1 MNFFKKCNLYLNRPR
16 VIVVIGN
23 NKSSVA
29 EAIYQVLSKKLKAK
43 KISIQNI
50 PFVNKDEILIIESDI
65 KELNLLNFLVKNSS
79 SPILLV
85 TNLGEIPTDSIFF
98 RGDKNSAEDILKF
111 INILPNNSQLVLNFD
126 DETLKE
132 IKNSISLKIF
142 TFGFGEGSDF
152 LASDVKFNHMTN
164 FKLNYQGNIV
174 PIWLDFPAKK
184 AHVYNAL
191 AAISL
196 STILNLNLI
205 EVSQIIKNM
214 KIS

>member
-1 MNFFKKCNLYLNRPR
+1 MNFFKKCNLYLNKPR
-16 VIVVIGN
+16 IIVVIGN

-50 PFVNKDEILIIESDI
+50 PFANKDEILIIESNI
-65 KELNLLNFLVKNSS
+65 KELNSLNFLVKNSN

-132 IKNSISLKIF
+132 IKNSINLGTS

-152 LASDVKFNHMTN
+152 LASDVKFNHVIN
-164 FKLNYQGNIV
+164 FKLNYQGNII
-174 PIWLDFPAKK
+174 PFWLDFPAEK

-191 AAISL
+191 AAISV

>member
-1 MNFFKKCNLYLNRPR
+1 MNFFKKCNLYLKRSK

-164 FKLNYQGNIV
+164 FKLNYQGNII
-174 PIWLDFPAKK
+174 PIWLDFSAKK

-191 AAISL
+191 AAISV

-205 EVSQIIKNM
+205 EASQIIKNM

>member
-1 MNFFKKCNLYLNRPR
+1 MNFFKKCNLYLKKPR

-29 EAIYQVLSKKLKAK
+29 ETIYRVLSKKIKAK
-43 KISIQNI
+43 KISIETI
-50 PFVNKDEILIIESDI
+50 PFVNKDEILIIESNT
-65 KELNLLNFLVKNSS
+65 KELNSLNFLVKNSS

-85 TNLGEIPTDSIFF
+85 TNLGEISTDTIFF

-111 INILPNNSQLVLNFD
+111 INVLPNNTQLILNFD

-132 IKNSISLKIF
+132 IKNLISLVIF

-152 LASDVKFNHMTN
+152 LVSDVKFNHVTN
-164 FKLNYQGNIV
+164 FKLNYQGNII
-174 PIWLDFPAKK
+174 PFWLDFPAEK
-184 AHVYNAL
+184 AHVYNTL
-191 AAISL
+191 AAISV